1 MLFFLLLQSSNDK
14 SNVHLQKGEMSEK
27 QIPDFPD
34 VWNYLTLNMN
44 IMKSLFAHLLTKTA
58 HPQYSISWQM
68 TSKCNF
74 YPQKNLVIIVT
85 CSFTFQVCLRVLLV
99 FLLKKHIRIYLLVW
113 IIFAISFIIS
123 LLYSAWAISE
133 DTMIYSLQC
142 WPVSAPLS
150 YQICPSTI
158 QTWLCHHWWLE
169 NNIHTHTP

>member
-14 SNVHLQKGEMSEK
+14 SNVHLKKGEMSEK
-27 QIPDFPD
+27 QIPNFPD
-34 VWNYLTLNMN
+34 VWNYLTLNMH

-74 YPQKNLVIIVT
+74 YPKKNLAIIVI
-85 CSFTFQVCLRVLLV
+85 CSLTFQVCLKVLLV
-99 FLLKKHIRIYLLVW
+99 FLLKKKKKNIRIYLLVS
-113 IIFAISFIIS
+113 ITLAISLCHFLVIFCLCS
-123 LLYSAWAISE
+123 FRGH
-133 DTMIYSLQC
+133 SLQC

-150 YQICPSTI
+150 YQICLSTI